1 MLTHRMD
8 NPVWASLSGRHA
20 GLARRAGDALWY
32 DQDHTPFVAVDDVNA
47 KVVDDGALR
56 GRRYFVGVAPTSLPD
71 NWIQLETT
79 KYHATPD
86 TLQFVRPLTCPGFE
100 PVEGVSV
107 LGPADWN
114 AMSSLTAKVYP
125 EFFRRRTPELGTY
138 MGVIRDGELLA
149 MAGERMALPGAVE
162 ISAVC
167 THPDHLG
174 KGLAG
179 TVMRALINRHRAA
192 GLVSFLHVSTGND
205 SATRLYEKLGFELR
219 TVLRL
224 TAVDIV

>member
-1 MLTHRMD
+1 MLTNPMD
-8 NPVWASLSGRHA
+8 NPVWASLSGQHA

-32 DQDHTPFVAVDDVNA
+32 DDDHTPFVAVDDVRA
-47 KVVDDGALR
+47 KVVDDAALR
-56 GRRYFVGVAPTSLPD
+56 GRRYFVGVAPLDLPE
-71 NWIQLETT
+71 NWIRLETSR
-79 KYHATPD
+79 YHATPD
-86 TLQFVRPLTCPGFE
+86 TLQFVRPLTCPDFE
-100 PVEGVSV
+100 PVEDVSV
-107 LGPADWN
+107 LGPVDWN

-179 TVMRALINRHRAA
+179 KVMRALINRHRAA
-192 GLVSFLHVSTGND
+192 GLVSFLHVSAGND
-205 SATRLYEKLGFELR
+205 GATRLYEKLGFELR

-224 TAVDIV
+224 TAVDIA

>member
-1 MLTHRMD
+1 MLTHPMD

-47 KVVDDGALR
+47 KVVDDGALG
-56 GRRYFVGVAPTSLPD
+56 GRRYFVGVSPTILPE
-71 NWIQLETT
+71 NWIRLETT

-100 PVEGVSV
+100 PAEGVSV
-107 LGPADWN
+107 LGPEDWS

-179 TVMRALINRHRAA
+179 AVMRALINRHRAA